1 MTDTVPY
8 ITAFS
13 AGLLSFL
20 SPCVL
25 PLVPSF
31 LSYMTGLSVEDLASS
46 TAPAGRRW
54 RGLAHAAAFV
64 VGFSTVF
71 ILLGASATALGRLVA
86 GHQLWLRRAG
96 GVLII
101 LFGLF
106 MTGLVPLPWLNR
118 EAAVSLQRKP
128 AGLLGSGVM
137 GLAFAAGWSP
147 CIGPVLASI
156 LTVAATAEN
165 VGRGIGLLAV
175 YSLGLGLPFL
185 ASGWAL
191 DRFLMQFARLKRHL
205 RWMGWISGGLLVAI
219 GVMVY
224 TGAFAF
230 ATGYLTSLFARP

>member
-8 ITAFS
+8 FTAFS

-31 LSYMTGLSVEDLASS
+31 LSYMTGLSVEDLSASA
-46 TAPAGRRW
+46 APAGRRW
-54 RGLAHAAAFV
+54 VGLAHAAAFV
-64 VGFSTVF
+64 VGFSLVF

-118 EAAVSLQRKP
+118 ETAIQLKRKP
-128 AGLLGSGVM
+128 AGLLGSAVM
-137 GLAFAAGWSP
+137 GVAFAAGWSP

-156 LTVAATAEN
+156 LTVAATAEE
-165 VGRGIGLLAV
+165 VGRGVRLLAV

-185 ASGWAL
+185 VSGWAL
-191 DRFLMQFARLKRHL
+191 DRFLVQFARLKRHL
-205 RWMGWISGGLLVAI
+205 RWMGWVSGGLLIII

-230 ATGYLTSLFARP
+230 ATGYLTSIFTRP